1 MTENSCT
8 AHLAT
13 AFRTW
18 CLFSGLCVALALGA
32 GCDKSSAAQPT
43 SKSDWH
49 EFQGTWTATGTRNV
63 MHLLGERRATISKI
77 DGSVVLTGTSRPD
90 IGFRVD
96 AITFDDST
104 TGMVGRAVWT
114 DEHGDQA
121 FSALR
126 GEGTANDNK
135 IVGTFI
141 GGTGRYAGAT
151 GAYEFS
157 WRFVMETE
165 DGTVQGQSVG
175 LQGRVRVDPSQ
186 ELMGTP
192 GA

>member
-1 MTENSCT
+1 MPNRQIISSILKHNLCLLLAITGAALVNAGCEGHSKPL
-8 AHLAT
+8 LAT
-13 AFRTW
+13 
-18 CLFSGLCVALALGA
+18 
-32 GCDKSSAAQPT
+32 T
-43 SKSDWH
+43 SSDWH

-63 MHLLGERRATISKI
+63 MHLLDDRRAGIADF
-77 DGSVVLTGTSRPD
+77 DGSLVLEGASRPAV
-90 IGFRVD
+90 GFRVD
-96 AITFDDST
+96 AITFNDST

-151 GAYEFS
+151 GTYEFS
-157 WRFVMETE
+157 WRFVMEGE
-165 DGTVQGQSVG
+165 DGTVQGQSIG
-175 LQGRVRVDPSQ
+175 LHGRVRADSSHSIS
-186 ELMGTP
+186 GTP

>member
-1 MTENSCT
+1 MIENSCT
-8 AHLAT
+8 PRLT
-13 AFRTW
+13 AAVTSW
-18 CLFSGLCVALALGA
+18 CVLSGLCVALALGA
-32 GCDKSSAAQPT
+32 GCDKRSVAQPT
-43 SKSDWH
+43 SKGDWH

-77 DGSVVLTGTSRPD
+77 NGSVVLTGASRPA

-114 DEHGDQA
+114 DEHGDQT
-121 FSALR
+121 FSSLR
-126 GEGTANDNK
+126 GEGTATDNK

-165 DGTVQGQSVG
+165 DGTVQGQSEG

-186 ELMGTP
+186 RMETP

>member
-1 MTENSCT
+1 M
-8 AHLAT
+8 L
-13 AFRTW
+13 
-18 CLFSGLCVALALGA
+18 SGLCVALALGA
-32 GCDKSSAAQPT
+32 GCDKSSVAQPT
-43 SKSDWH
+43 STGDWH

-77 DGSVVLTGTSRPD
+77 NGSVVLTGASRPA

-114 DEHGDQA
+114 DEHGDQT
-121 FSALR
+121 FSSLR

-165 DGTVQGQSVG
+165 DGTVQGQSEG

-186 ELMGTP
+186 RMGTP